1 MTQQTIYYGRFIDVP
16 SSEELRTRTGAV
28 LVSNL
33 NGRGVIEKAD
43 WSVNGPVDAPS
54 KLGVEAPVVVAGED
68 GFFFPGFIGMLM
80 LQAVP
85 LLS

>member
-16 SSEELRTRTGAV
+16 SPEELRIRTGAV

-33 NGRGVIEKAD
+33 DGRGVIEKAD

-54 KLGVEAPVVVAGED
+54 RLGVEAPVVVAAED
-68 GFFFPGFIGMLM
+68 SFFFPGFIGRLL
-80 LQAVP
+80 LQE
-85 LLS
+85 LSFLS